1 MNARMLATAI
11 AVEAR
16 KAIASRVLISSA
28 ILLIVGVSA
37 IAAAA
42 TAAAHSGNEQ
52 LAAKFGPLAAEGGWP
67 GVLAVAVQVTAAAGL
82 LAFGVGLS
90 WMYGREFAEGT
101 ITGLFGLP
109 VARPT
114 LALAKLIVYLMWTVS
129 TAVAL
134 TVVVAVTATAVTR
147 RLPDAAEQA
156 TLARLLGLAVM
167 TAALPI
173 PAAWAATLGRGLL
186 PAIAT
191 TIGLIAVTQIVVMT
205 GEAGWFPLAAPA
217 LWAVLPGTVSS
228 AQLLLATTVPAAFT
242 LLTLHS
248 WQRLQLN
255 R

>member
-1 MNARMLATAI
+1 MSARMLATAI

-16 KAIASRVLISSA
+16 KAIASRVLTSSA
-28 ILLIVGVSA
+28 ILLVVGVSA
-37 IAAAA
+37 MAAAT
-42 TAAAHSGNEQ
+42 TAAAHSGNAQ
-52 LAAKFGPLAAEGGWP
+52 LAAKLGPLAAEGGWA
-67 GVLAVAVQVTAAAGL
+67 GILSVAVQVTAAAGL

-109 VARPT
+109 VARTT
-114 LALAKLIVYLMWTVS
+114 LALAKLVVYLLWTVI
-129 TAVAL
+129 TAVVL
-134 TVVVAVTATAVTR
+134 TAVVAVTAAAVTR
-147 RLPDAAEQA
+147 QLPDSAGWA

-191 TIGLIAVTQIVVMT
+191 TIGLIAVTQIVAMT
-205 GEAGWFPLAAPA
+205 GAAGWFPLAAPA
-217 LWAVLPGTVSS
+217 LWAVLPGTVSP
-228 AQLLLATTVPAAFT
+228 AQLLLTPAVPAVFA
-242 LLTLHS
+242 LLTLRS